1 MKKTSKIPTFKNY
14 EEEAQFWDTH
24 SVVDYLDELKLVKVK
39 FAKNLSQDIIIPF
52 DAKTLTLLRKKADM
66 KGVEPTA
73 LAHTWI
79 MDRLFASA

>member
-24 SVVDYLDELKLVKVK
+24 DFTEFPGEFKPVKVK